1 MLELIEVNAVLEA
14 MFNEMREAARD
25 WMAAIPFVK
34 CQQEID
40 CDRNAEGKVVVVTG
54 GASGIGRGIALSALR
69 HGARAIVI
77 GDLGE
82 AP

>member
-1 MLELIEVNAVLEA
+1 
-14 MFNEMREAARD
+14 
-25 WMAAIPFVK
+25 VK